1 MYYSLDR
8 VKQHQGHFDKMRKIW
23 PMKAIHTITWGKKRS
38 KVKSPFHGNETM
50 DHFMNVVSF
59 RRRQTTKKTAAVL

>member
-23 PMKAIHTITWGKKRS
+23 PMKAIHTITWGKKEAKLSLRS
-38 KVKSPFHGNETM
+38 MGTE
-50 DHFMNVVSF
+50 
-59 RRRQTTKKTAAVL
+59 QWIIL